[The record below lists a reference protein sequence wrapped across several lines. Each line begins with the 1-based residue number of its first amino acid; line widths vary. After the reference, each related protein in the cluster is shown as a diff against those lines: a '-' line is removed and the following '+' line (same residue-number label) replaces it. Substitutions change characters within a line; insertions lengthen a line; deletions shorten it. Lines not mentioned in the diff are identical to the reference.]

1 MGSLDYS
8 LGSLDLW
15 VSSLEYCEVRWF
27 LGQIVGILGSSL
39 DSRLFGHATERN
51 PRKHWNPD
59 PWTDRIA
66 RIQ

>member
-1 MGSLDYS
+1 MTAAAATAPLPFSSASAAAEFRNMQLDY
-8 LGSLDLW
+8 
-15 VSSLEYCEVRWF
+15 
-27 LGQIVGILGSSL
+27 
-39 DSRLFGHATERN
+39 RLFGHATERN